1 MRSLDRLLRRLTTDS
16 TTTFVCGV
24 CTAEYERRR
33 PNCPACGS
41 TDIREI

>member
-1 MRSLDRLLRRLTTDS
+1 MRFLERLRQRLTTES
-16 TTTFVCGV
+16 ATRFVCGV